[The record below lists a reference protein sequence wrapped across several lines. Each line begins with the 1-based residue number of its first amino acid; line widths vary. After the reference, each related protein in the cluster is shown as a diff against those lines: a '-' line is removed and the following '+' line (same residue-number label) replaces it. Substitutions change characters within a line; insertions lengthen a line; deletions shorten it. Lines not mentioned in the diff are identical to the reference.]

1 MANVLNLQ
9 AEAVDLPQEAKTSD
23 RSAFLCRGAASGRS
37 WAFC

>member
-9 AEAVDLPQEAKTSD
+9 TEAVDLPQEAKASD
-23 RSAFLCRGAASGRS
+23 RSASFCAGAASGKS